1 MNTVKYI
8 LPADVGLGDHFSYTV
23 CLKSVKI

>member
-1 MNTVKYI
+1 MIMVKYI
-8 LPADVGLGDHFSYTV
+8 LPVDVGLEDHFSYTV